1 MMTAAQSHFAPE
13 PVQEVVHRRNWGAWL
28 LSFLCLGLILAVLR
42 AGIEARILDPEL
54 FVQYLFSE
62 QILIGARNALVLGSL
77 AMVLACGVGL
87 VVALMRVSGNP
98 IMASIAAIYVY
109 FFRGTPMLI
118 QLLFWFNAVPIM
130 FGEIS
135 IPLPFTDIMLLQAPT
150 TQMVTPFV
158 AALIGLSLAEA
169 GYMSE
174 IIRTGIQ
181 AVDQGQ
187 QAAARALGMT
197 RAQVMRRVV
206 IPQAARIILPAGGNQ
221 YIMML
226 KSTSLAS
233 AIGYLELLR
242 IATDIYSSN
251 FLVVELLTVAAVW
264 YLVMTAF
271 ATGIQTVLEKTFPL
285 R

>member
-1 MMTAAQSHFAPE
+1 MMTAAQSHFAPK

>member
-1 MMTAAQSHFAPE
+1 MMTAAQSHLAPE
-13 PVQEVVHRRNWGAWL
+13 PAQEVVHRRNWGAWL
-28 LSFLCLGLILAVLR
+28 LGFLCLGLVLAILR
-42 AGIEARILDPEL
+42 AGIEARILDPGL
-54 FVQYLFSE
+54 FVQYLFSR

-98 IMASIAAIYVY
+98 IMASLAAIYVY

-130 FGEIS
+130 FGEIR
-135 IPLPFTDIMLLQAPT
+135 IPLPFTDVLLLQAQT
-150 TQMVTPFV
+150 TQLVTPFV

>member
-1 MMTAAQSHFAPE
+1 MMTAAQADFAPD
-13 PVQEVVHRRNWGAWL
+13 PVQQVVHRRNWGAWL
-28 LSFLCLGLILAVLR
+28 LSFLCLALIVTIISAGVR
-42 AGIEARILDPEL
+42 AQIMEMDKFLG
-54 FVQYLFSE
+54 YLFSR
-62 QILIGARNALVLGSL
+62 QILIGAANALMLGTVAL
-77 AMVLACGVGL
+77 LIACVVGL
-87 VVALMRVSGNP
+87 IVALMRVSGNP
-98 IMASIAAIYVY
+98 IMASIAAVYVY

-130 FGEIS
+130 FDQIT
-135 IPLPFTDIMLLQAPT
+135 IAIPFTDIILFQKPT
-150 TQMVTPFV
+150 THVVTPFV

-174 IIRTGIQ
+174 IIRSGIQ

-187 QAAARALGMT
+187 RSAARAIGMT
-197 RAQVMRRVV
+197 QPQVLRRVV
-206 IPQAARIILPAGGNQ
+206 IPQAGRIILPAAGNQ

-251 FLVVELLTVAAVW
+251 FLVVELLAVAAVW

-271 ATGIQTVLEKTFPL
+271 ATGIQTTLEKLFPH